1 MKNKDDQK
9 KKGRVLKVCHG
20 RHCGGV
26 GKFILERLEAEMD
39 RNPHRGAGRSAKK
52 TVIESCPCR
61 GMCAEGPIVVEE
73 KDGKT
78 TFHKKMDPIKAAKIL

>member
-26 GKFILERLEAEMD
+26 GKFILERLEAEID
-39 RNPHRGAGRSAKK
+39 KNPAKK
-52 TVIESCPCR
+52 TVIEPCPCR
-61 GMCAEGPIVVEE
+61 GMCSEGPIVVEE
-73 KDGKT
+73 NKGKT
-78 TFHKKMDPIKAAKIL
+78 IIHKKMDPIKAAKIL